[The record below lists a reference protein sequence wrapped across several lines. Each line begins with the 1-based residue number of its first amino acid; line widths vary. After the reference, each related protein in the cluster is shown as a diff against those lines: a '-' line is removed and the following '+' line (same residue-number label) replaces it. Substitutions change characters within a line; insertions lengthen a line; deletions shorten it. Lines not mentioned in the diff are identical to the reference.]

1 MTIDLN
7 PAGTEPRIRRV
18 TIDSLTL
25 DRVTVTELTIDDEV
39 NGRLHISG
47 PASRATLVEARVSK
61 LALEPSPD
69 GGWGIAGYER
79 MYLDMLALDEVEV
92 GVEIGDILRRR
103 ADAARAAATPGGPKP
118 APFDPRTLAPYRP
131 LFDNLD
137 GHVNVDV
144 VLAGVYTVTAR
155 VAITRGQV
163 DVKKIEHAALGSLAD
178 ELFDF
183 ELDSGQLILDFDP
196 RRAGAALAGLAG
208 LGLGAYARTTIMRW
222 NLTTGEVQTYPTISL
237 YSLTQFER
245 PAKSG
250 SSTDDDD
257 ARLDLIELENID
269 AVLSLVNESS
279 TELTLPGGLGRVV
292 LAPFALRDL
301 TIKGELLQPGTSA
314 PLELQVS
321 LGTLRVEGLDLN
333 LGGFGRFESSTLLLD
348 GLTTGTLEFF
358 GVDPQH
364 FSGHVHSLI
373 WRELTLTGTPAG
385 DLSPIVP
392 TPAGTTP

>member
-1 MTIDLN
+1 
-7 PAGTEPRIRRV
+7 
-18 TIDSLTL
+18 
-25 DRVTVTELTIDDEV
+25 
-39 NGRLHISG
+39 
-47 PASRATLVEARVSK
+47 
-61 LALEPSPD
+61 
-69 GGWGIAGYER
+69 
-79 MYLDMLALDEVEV
+79 
-92 GVEIGDILRRR
+92 
-103 ADAARAAATPGGPKP
+103 
-118 APFDPRTLAPYRP
+118 
-131 LFDNLD
+131 
-137 GHVNVDV
+137 
-144 VLAGVYTVTAR
+144 
-155 VAITRGQV
+155 
-163 DVKKIEHAALGSLAD
+163 LAD